1 MIESYNEIHFTN
13 MTILLTQILETIETG
28 AQAGRFSEGEYLR
41 YSRLLMKMHTGKAE
55 LTQQEVNSIADLI
68 DRVKFMHERD
78 IIDKAVLDATQDA
91 LVLAYHTHVPEDGAM
106 VTVEDGYEFI
116 VVE

>member
-1 MIESYNEIHFTN
+1 MA
-13 MTILLTQILETIETG
+13 ILLTQILETIETG

-41 YSRLLMKMHTGKAE
+41 YSRLLMKMHRGKAE
-55 LTQQEVNSIADLI
+55 LTRQEANSIADLI

-78 IIDKAVLDATQDA
+78 IIDKAELDSTQEA
-91 LVLAYHTHVPEDGAM
+91 LLLAYHTHVPEAGPM
-106 VTVEDGYEFI
+106 VMVEDGYEFI